1 MPVRL
6 NMYISF
12 DARNDAYLLTACT
25 ATLCVAFHD
34 GPVVDIL
41 PSPHISNAVLSIG
54 GHIWAI
60 WKSLDL
66 VHLKSRSFYS
76 VCLMIVKHTGRTRA

>member
-1 MPVRL
+1 MDWRHYVEIERGACKKNFKSL
-6 NMYISF
+6 TSNFSF
-12 DARNDAYLLTACT
+12 KFVTLPACT

-41 PSPHISNAVLSIG
+41 PSPHISNAVLSVG
-54 GHIWAI
+54 GHVWAI

-66 VHLKSRSFYS
+66 VREFYT
-76 VCLMIVKHTGRTRA
+76 LQQWLI